1 MNLKTNLTNNNKQS
15 TNRIHQV
22 IKHQYQKT
30 VPDILILGSA
40 IGISLIITGLF
51 FYLVI
56 IPSMSPLIHELMAS
70 LINEL
75 ISLN

>member
-1 MNLKTNLTNNNKQS
+1 MNLKTNLTN
-15 TNRIHQV
+15 RIHQV
-22 IKHQYQKT
+22 IKYQYQKT
-30 VPDILILGSA
+30 VPDILILSSA
-40 IGISLIITGLF
+40 IGIGLIITGLF

-56 IPSMSPLIHELMAS
+56 IPGMSPLINKLMSS